1 MVITHKPVYVK
12 SSLRTLIEAW
22 QKVMVMLYKQSIQM
36 FGSTPLI
43 TAFVKC
49 CMSSENC
56 IVAQCLVDADW
67 CFCVNYRALLPLHN
81 KSVVSIFESSVTAAE
96 RFQGDKRCI
105 VCSII
110 SRDFHYC
117 LNFIFCAW
125 LSVVFAALLCCR
137 RPLQKLSAVNSW
149 DFLWQ
154 SISKPECLSCALTTP
169 TLLAP
174 GNRQLNVQCF
184 LGES

>member
-49 CMSSENC
+49 CMSSENR

-110 SRDFHYC
+110 RRDFHYC
-117 LNFIFCAW
+117 LNVIFCAW
-125 LSVVFAALLCCR
+125 LSVVFAALLQTPFTKAHCC
-137 RPLQKLSAVNSW
+137 Q
-149 DFLWQ
+149 
-154 SISKPECLSCALTTP
+154 
-169 TLLAP
+169 
-174 GNRQLNVQCF
+174 F
-184 LGES
+184 LGFSLAINFQAGVPVMCLDNTDSVSSWE